1 MPWEIHNPLCTE
13 PSTISVPRSTTQ
25 GKKQNKQTKKPTL
38 IFPGRHLFPFQ
49 KILQI
54 FTHAGLFS
62 SFFFS
67 FKHGRTIQTQV
78 FQQVQPNKT
87 LFSSLATQCP
97 RTSKREPLPHFL
109 TPWLLPSAR
118 SIPHPSPQLLEIPSA
133 CRAPGGASDSQR
145 GPFSFPARPG
155 RRGIPLEGEPPEK
168 DREEWRRI

>member
-1 MPWEIHNPLCTE
+1 MYRAINHFCAKVHHTRQK
-13 PSTISVPRSTTQ
+13 T
-25 GKKQNKQTKKPTL
+25 KQTNQKTHSDLPRKAL
-38 IFPGRHLFPFQ
+38 VPFSKNLANLYPCWAIQ
-49 KILQI
+49 
-54 FTHAGLFS
+54 FF
-62 SFFFS
+62 FFFS